1 VSIGPH
7 VFGDDRLGLWI
18 MPTSSPES
26 FTDKLRDRLPR
37 FQAFKPGTITDLF
50 LPREAQPSDMALV
63 RAADYFAHLWTT
75 PHRSD
80 GSTLK
85 AAAFAALTLKDVDR
99 LKPGALEVNVEVD
112 DLDPY
117 LREVHTF
124 IRAKKPNLRL
134 RFNVQPYKGAELP
147 QDLLALDPHLY
158 VIAQAYGGNM
168 DWRASEFDV
177 LLDLLSYPSYFGED
191 KCSVMYGAHVSP
203 GEGKPRVPALPGWI
217 RRRGSIYQD
226 DLLVNA
232 GYV

>member
-37 FQAFKPGTITDLF
+37 FKTFKPGRITDLF
-50 LPREAQPSDMALV
+50 LPREAQPSDMDLV
-63 RAADYFAHLWTT
+63 RQSKDYFAHLWTT
-75 PHRSD
+75 PHGKSAK
-80 GSTLK
+80 SYAAQTL
-85 AAAFAALTLKDVDR
+85 LDIDR
-99 LKPGALEVNVEVD
+99 LRPGAVELNVEVD
-112 DLDPY
+112 DLEPY
-117 LREVHTF
+117 LRECHRV

-134 RFNVQPYKGAELP
+134 RFNVQPYKGAQLP
-147 QDLLALDPHLY
+147 WDIISNDPHAF
-158 VIAQAYGGNM
+158 VISQVYLGNM
-168 DWRASEFDV
+168 DMRASEFDV
-177 LLDLLSYPSYFGED
+177 LVDLLSFPLDVGWVVEH

-217 RRRGSIYQD
+217 RRRGSIYSD
-226 DLLVNA
+226 DLLVDA